1 MIASMDQLTVV
12 GRRGVAGEL
21 LQALQS
27 LGVMQIDPL
36 EPEDGLALVKLN
48 LNDEQKEDADRWS
61 AAFSRTENLLR
72 NLEAGGVSAASRS
85 EIPTELDGIEQYLSE
100 VAERV
105 DQVVAERADA
115 ADELEVIQ
123 TYLPVF
129 LQLAP
134 ALAQLQGSRYLAG
147 TAFLVAPEDLDEVR
161 AALADALEG
170 RFLLTSR
177 PYGRDLL
184 VVAVSLIKD
193 RSDVRQILSRAGVSP
208 LGLPARYGDLDTA
221 RVVHVMEERSQNLPS
236 RLSMLEDDIRQLDE
250 QHESKLQ
257 GILQLTGDL
266 QARLDHLQSML
277 AGRYSFALRGW
288 IPSSDTKRVVDSL
301 TKQFGDAVTTAARP
315 ADEHHDEAVPVKLD
329 NPSWVKPFEGLLAL
343 FSPPKYGSFDPSW
356 TLAVFFPFF
365 FGLVIGDIGFGLM
378 FGALAWWMRRRGAAG
393 KVISLGPLGIVI
405 PARALAPISTVIFW
419 CSAWSV
425 AFGFA
430 YGEFFGNFLEK
441 FPAAKPIF
449 YTTLHEPQGHGL
461 IDILVF
467 RVEQFD
473 LLLPA
478 SLGFGVLQVLGGWA
492 IRVIYGFRHN
502 DMKHVYEGLGMFSG
516 LLALTIFSAAFL
528 TQNVNPIIN
537 ALVIVGLAVFLICT
551 VLARIPIMVVEL
563 ISNAGNILSYLRLFA
578 VGLSAALLA
587 NLATDVGFTIGG
599 TLPIIGPILGILIG
613 LVVHLLILA
622 LTIIGHTLQPL
633 RLHYVEFFT
642 KFGFYDESGRPY
654 RPFRL
659 LGGKG

>member
-12 GRRGVAGEL
+12 GRRGIAGEL

-36 EPEDGLALVKLN
+36 EPEEGLSLVKLN
-48 LNDEQKEDADRWS
+48 LNPEQKQEAERWS
-61 AAFSRTENLLR
+61 ATFSRTEGLIR
-72 NLEAGGVSAASRS
+72 NLAAGGVAAAARS
-85 EIPTELDGIEQYLSE
+85 EIPTELDGIEAYLSD

-105 DQVVAERADA
+105 DQLVAERADA
-115 ADELEVIQ
+115 SDELEVIQ

-129 LQLAP
+129 RQVAP

-147 TAFLVAPEDLDEVR
+147 TAFLMAPEDLDGVR
-161 AALADALEG
+161 VALTDAMAD

-177 PYGRDLL
+177 PYGRDLM
-184 VVAVSLIKD
+184 VVAVSLFKD
-193 RSDVRQILSRAGVSP
+193 RPDVRQVLSRAGVSP

-221 RVVHVMEERSQNLPS
+221 RAVHVMEERSQNLPS
-236 RLSMLEDDIRQLDE
+236 RLSMLEDDIRQLAE
-250 QHESKLQ
+250 QHGSKLQ
-257 GILQLTGDL
+257 GVRQLTGDL
-266 QARLDHLQSML
+266 QARLGHLQSML

-288 IPSSDTKRVVDSL
+288 IPASETKRVVDSL
-301 TKQFGDAVTTAARP
+301 AKQFGDAVATASRP
-315 ADEHHDEAVPVKLD
+315 ADEHHDESVPVKLD

-343 FSPPKYGSFDPSW
+343 FAPPKYGSFDPSW

-365 FGLVIGDIGFGLM
+365 FGLVVGDIGFGLM
-378 FGALAWWMRRRGAAG
+378 FGSIAWWMRRRGAAG
-393 KVISLGPLGIVI
+393 KLVSLGPLGVVI
-405 PARALAPISTVIFW
+405 PARSLAPISAVIFW
-419 CSAWSV
+419 CSAWSI
-425 AFGFA
+425 AFGFV
-430 YGEFFGNFLEK
+430 YGEFFGNLLEK

-449 YTTLHEPQGHGL
+449 YTTLHEPPGHGF
-461 IDILVF
+461 IDILLF
-467 RVEQFD
+467 RVEQFNP
-473 LLLPA
+473 LLLA
-478 SLGFGVLQVLGGWA
+478 SLAFGVLQVLGGWA
-492 IRVIYGFRHN
+492 IRVIYGFRHS

-516 LLALTIFSAAFL
+516 LVALNIFAAAFL
-528 TQNVNPIIN
+528 TQNVNPVIN
-537 ALVIVGLAVFLICT
+537 VLVVIGLAVFLICT
-551 VLARIPIMVVEL
+551 VLARMPLMLVEL

-587 NLATDVGFTIGG
+587 NLATDLGFAIGG
-599 TLPIIGPILGILIG
+599 TVPIIGPILGIVIG
-613 LVVHLLILA
+613 FAVHIIAIA

-642 KFGFYDESGRPY
+642 KFGFYEENGRPY